1 MDSGG
6 YLLMGRLC
14 AGSYFS
20 PLYFPVCFHRQNHSY
35 PLESWPA
42 RTIVVMVR
50 QNLFPTWQA
59 EWCFKN
65 IGLILSLFPQI
76 SQWLP
81 MLFRRQFNSLPQC
94 TYDQAS
100 AYLVCLLSDHSLSP
114 SMPKWHWSQ
123 THLTH
128 ASSSPRTFPIAVP
141 LDAFTADLHVVAY
154 FFSSFRKS
162 LRVLPWSPDLKSW
175 MSLPASILRFCFLAF
190 IELLTL

>member
-14 AGSYFS
+14 AGSYFP

-81 MLFRRQFNSLPQC
+81 CCSEGSLIPYHSVRMTRLLPTSSVFSLTILFLPLC
-94 TYDQAS
+94 
-100 AYLVCLLSDHSLSP
+100 LSDTGLKLIWHMQAPALGP
-114 SMPKWHWSQ
+114 FPLLFPWMPLLQIFMW
-123 THLTH
+123 
-128 ASSSPRTFPIAVP
+128 
-141 LDAFTADLHVVAY
+141 
-154 FFSSFRKS
+154 
-162 LRVLPWSPDLKSW
+162 
-175 MSLPASILRFCFLAF
+175 
-190 IELLTL
+190 LLTSSHPSGSP